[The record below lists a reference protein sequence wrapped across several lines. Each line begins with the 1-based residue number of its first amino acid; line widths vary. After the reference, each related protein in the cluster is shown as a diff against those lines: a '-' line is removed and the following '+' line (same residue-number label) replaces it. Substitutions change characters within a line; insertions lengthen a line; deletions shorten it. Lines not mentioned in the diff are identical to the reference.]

1 MSNYYYKGTSINN
14 FFREPTSSDTSTTMS
29 QVFTNG
35 ISTGKSNYNI
45 ERFSGS
51 QIGYQINGTDVTN
64 YASPVYDEYTSSTTA
79 TVPSWASAITV
90 VVIGGGGG
98 GGSGSNGYKRQQPL
112 QKKNSQNGGGGGGGG
127 AAEYKIYRGYP
138 VSGGAA
144 IQITVGGGGGGG
156 AVASADGGNGGA
168 TYVNASGSR
177 VANAEGGY
185 AGQGGNEGSGGVAG
199 GGRSYDTYNVLY
211 YNQYNNNNI
220 QGSIYGTN
228 SNGGQNGSGNN
239 PSNVSGGNIN
249 QPQSHYLPIGGYGN
263 GGTGG
268 SGSNYED
275 QGRKDGGGGA
285 GGYARIYWMV

>member
-14 FFREPTSSDTSTTMS
+14 FFTTPTSSDTSTTMS

-64 YASPVYDEYTSSTTA
+64 YASPVCSDYGSSSTA

-98 GGSGSNGYKRQQPL
+98 GGAGSNGFKKNQPV

-138 VSGGAA
+138 VAGGKPV
-144 IQITVGGGGGGG
+144 QITVGGGGGGG
-156 AVASADGGNGGA
+156 GSPSADGGGGGA
-168 TYVNASGSR
+168 TYVNADGTR
-177 VANAEGGY
+177 VANADGGV
-185 AGQGGNEGSGGVAG
+185 AGQGGNEGSGGTAG
-199 GGRSYDTYNVLY
+199 GGRIYNTYYSGN
-211 YNQYNNNNI
+211 YNQDATY
-220 QGSIYGTN
+220 STY
-228 SNGGQNGSGNN
+228 SNAGQNGSGNS

-249 QPQSHYLPIGGYGN
+249 QPQSHYLPISGYGA
-263 GGTGG
+263 GGGGG

-275 QGRKDGGGGA
+275 QGRGNGGGG
-285 GGYARIYWMV
+285 GGGFVRIYWLV

>member
-14 FFREPTSSDTSTTMS
+14 FFTTPSSSDTSTTMS

-35 ISTGKSNYNI
+35 ISSGKSNYNI
-45 ERFSGS
+45 ERYSGS
-51 QIGYQINGTDVTN
+51 QIGYKINGTDVTN
-64 YASPVYDEYTSSTTA
+64 YASPVYDQYTSSTTA

-98 GGSGSNGYKRQQPL
+98 GGSGSNGYKRQQPV

-138 VSGGAA
+138 VSGGAPL
-144 IQITVGGGGGGG
+144 QITVGGGGGGG
-156 AVASADGGNGGA
+156 AVASAQGGNGGA

-185 AGQGGNEGSGGVAG
+185 AGQGGNEGSGGQG
-199 GGRSYDTYNVLY
+199 GGVRSFNTYNADLY
-211 YNQYNNNNI
+211 NPGTGTLNI
-220 QGSIYGTN
+220 PTT
-228 SNGGQNGSGNN
+228 SNAGQAGSGNN
-239 PSNVSGGNIN
+239 PANVSGGNIGIT
-249 QPQSHYLPIGGYGN
+249 QGHYLPIGGHGN
-263 GGTGG
+263 GGGGG

-275 QGRKDGGGGA
+275 QGRGNGGGGA
-285 GGYARIYWMV
+285 GGFVRIYWMV